1 MTEFFAGMS
10 VMVVNMNMKG
20 SKEGKING
28 KGNYG
33 ARDYVWSRQK
43 PSGGRSVQNI

>member
-33 ARDYVWSRQK
+33 AGNYVWSR
-43 PSGGRSVQNI
+43 